1 MVKDNNEKSPIQNPE
16 AEERLTKPK
25 PVRTR
30 SSQPKKASP
39 QLIDQ
44 TALELSQIPEEPP
57 MIDEQEQVQEE
68 IVDVVTQPILP
79 LEVAAP
85 LPEQQNN
92 VQQAPRQHN
101 NQQQRQPYQGQ
112 SRSNDRPHYNN
123 NNRQQHRNDPRG
135 DSRNNDPRSDMRS
148 DPRNEQRNDQR
159 NDPRNDQRNDMRN
172 DPRNDQRNEQRNDP
186 RNRQQARPYQQSQQP
201 SYQDQQADADA
212 QNVDQSDTPKQSM
225 NVQELKEMS
234 IIKLIAYAQQIGIP
248 DVASFKKQELIYK
261 ILESQSERRIEI
273 FCEGILERLPDGFG
287 FLRSPKFNYVPGPD
301 DIYVSPIHI
310 KRFGLRTGDV
320 IKGTIRKPKEG
331 EKYFAL
337 QRIETLNY
345 EPASNAASKTMF
357 ENLTPLFPNKKFN
370 LEGGDH
376 SLVSM
381 RILDLLV
388 PIGKGQRGLIVAP
401 PKTGKTSLLKELANT
416 IITNH
421 PEVILMILN
430 IDERPEE
437 VTDMQ
442 RSVNAEVVSSTF
454 DEYATR
460 HVQVAEIVLEK
471 AKRLVEYGRD
481 VVILLD
487 SLTRLARAYNT
498 LAPSSGKVLTGG
510 IDANALQRP
519 KRFFGAAR
527 NVEEGGSL
535 TIIATALV
543 ETGSKMDEVIFE
555 EFKGTGNMEIHLT
568 RKLAN
573 KRVYPAFDIQLS
585 GTRREELMLNEEQ
598 VTNLWVLQKFMST
611 MNTVEGMEVLI
622 DKLSK
627 SKNNQEFIDLMLK
640 KKQQR

>member
-1 MVKDNNEKSPIQNPE
+1 MLKDNNDKPIVQTDTPEIAEKQKTHRP
-16 AEERLTKPK
+16 
-25 PVRTR
+25 RT
-30 SSQPKKASP
+30 QQQKKST
-39 QLIDQ
+39 QELVDQ
-44 TALELSQIPEEPP
+44 TALELSQ
-57 MIDEQEQVQEE
+57 
-68 IVDVVTQPILP
+68 
-79 LEVAAP
+79 
-85 LPEQQNN
+85 LPEVEIIMEEDQAQDEIGEPVVSAEPQPVQQSYEQPQPAPSQQQSPRASNNNQHHQGQNQNN
-92 VQQAPRQHN
+92 RQHSQQGRDRYHN
-101 NQQQRQPYQGQ
+101 N
-112 SRSNDRPHYNN
+112 NN
-123 NNRQQHRNDPRG
+123 NNRQQQQRDHRGGRPQQQQYQTRQHV
-135 DSRNNDPRSDMRS
+135 PQQQQQYDM
-148 DPRNEQRNDQR
+148 
-159 NDPRNDQRNDMRN
+159 
-172 DPRNDQRNEQRNDP
+172 
-186 RNRQQARPYQQSQQP
+186 
-201 SYQDQQADADA
+201 DALDEMPNGNTDA
-212 QNVDQSDTPKQSM
+212 PKQSM
-225 NVQELKEMS
+225 NMQELREMN
-234 IIKLIAYAQQIGIP
+234 IIKLIAYAQQIGLP
-248 DVASFKKQELIYK
+248 DLTALKKQEIIYK
-261 ILESQSERRIEI
+261 ILESQSERRVEI

-301 DIYVSPIHI
+301 DIYVSPVHI

-320 IKGTIRKPKEG
+320 VRGSIRKPKEG

-337 QRIETLNY
+337 QRVETVNY
-345 EPASNAASKTMF
+345 EPASNNTHKTVF

-370 LEGGDH
+370 LEGDGNG
-376 SLVSM
+376 LISM
-381 RILDLLV
+381 RILDLVV

-401 PKTGKTSLLKELANT
+401 PKTGKTSLVKELANT
-416 IITNH
+416 IIKNH

-442 RSVNAEVVSSTF
+442 RSVAAEVVSSTF

-471 AKRLVEYGRD
+471 AKRLVECGRD

-573 KRVYPAFDIQLS
+573 KRVYPAFDLQLS

-598 VTNLWVLQKFMST
+598 VNHLWVLQKFMST
-611 MNTVEGMEVLI
+611 MNTVEGMEVLV

-627 SKNNQEFIDLMLK
+627 TKTNLEFIELMLK
-640 KKQQR
+640 RKQPAGK

>member
-1 MVKDNNEKSPIQNPE
+1 
-16 AEERLTKPK
+16 
-25 PVRTR
+25 
-30 SSQPKKASP
+30 
-39 QLIDQ
+39 
-44 TALELSQIPEEPP
+44 
-57 MIDEQEQVQEE
+57 
-68 IVDVVTQPILP
+68 
-79 LEVAAP
+79 
-85 LPEQQNN
+85 
-92 VQQAPRQHN
+92 
-101 NQQQRQPYQGQ
+101 
-112 SRSNDRPHYNN
+112 
-123 NNRQQHRNDPRG
+123 
-135 DSRNNDPRSDMRS
+135 
-148 DPRNEQRNDQR
+148 
-159 NDPRNDQRNDMRN
+159 
-172 DPRNDQRNEQRNDP
+172 
-186 RNRQQARPYQQSQQP
+186 
-201 SYQDQQADADA
+201 
-212 QNVDQSDTPKQSM
+212 
-225 NVQELKEMS
+225 
-234 IIKLIAYAQQIGIP
+234 
-248 DVASFKKQELIYK
+248 
-261 ILESQSERRIEI
+261 
-273 FCEGILERLPDGFG
+273 
-287 FLRSPKFNYVPGPD
+287 
-301 DIYVSPIHI
+301 
-310 KRFGLRTGDV
+310 
-320 IKGTIRKPKEG
+320 
-331 EKYFAL
+331 
-337 QRIETLNY
+337 
-345 EPASNAASKTMF
+345 
-357 ENLTPLFPNKKFN
+357 KFN
-370 LEGGDH
+370 LEGDNGNG
-376 SLVSM
+376 LVAM

-401 PKTGKTSLLKELANT
+401 PKTGKTSLLKDLANT
-416 IITNH
+416 IIAHH

-568 RKLAN
+568 RKLSN
-573 KRVYPAFDIQLS
+573 KRVYPAFDLQNS

-598 VTNLWVLQKFMST
+598 VSNLWVLQKFMST

-627 SKNNQEFIDLMLK
+627 TKTNQEFIELMLK

>member
-1 MVKDNNEKSPIQNPE
+1 VI
-16 AEERLTKPK
+16 
-25 PVRTR
+25 
-30 SSQPKKASP
+30 
-39 QLIDQ
+39 
-44 TALELSQIPEEPP
+44 
-57 MIDEQEQVQEE
+57 
-68 IVDVVTQPILP
+68 
-79 LEVAAP
+79 
-85 LPEQQNN
+85 
-92 VQQAPRQHN
+92 
-101 NQQQRQPYQGQ
+101 
-112 SRSNDRPHYNN
+112 
-123 NNRQQHRNDPRG
+123 RG
-135 DSRNNDPRSDMRS
+135 P
-148 DPRNEQRNDQR
+148 
-159 NDPRNDQRNDMRN
+159 
-172 DPRNDQRNEQRNDP
+172 
-186 RNRQQARPYQQSQQP
+186 
-201 SYQDQQADADA
+201 
-212 QNVDQSDTPKQSM
+212 
-225 NVQELKEMS
+225 
-234 IIKLIAYAQQIGIP
+234 
-248 DVASFKKQELIYK
+248 
-261 ILESQSERRIEI
+261 
-273 FCEGILERLPDGFG
+273 
-287 FLRSPKFNYVPGPD
+287 
-301 DIYVSPIHI
+301 
-310 KRFGLRTGDV
+310 
-320 IKGTIRKPKEG
+320 IRKPKEG

-337 QRIETLNY
+337 QRVETVNY
-345 EPASNAASKTMF
+345 EPAAHSNTKTMF

-370 LEGGDH
+370 LEGDKGNA
-376 SLVSM
+376 LISM

-416 IITNH
+416 IVNNH
-421 PEVILMILN
+421 PEVIVMILN

-487 SLTRLARAYNT
+487 SITRLARAYNT

-527 NVEEGGSL
+527 NLEEGGSL

-543 ETGSKMDEVIFE
+543 DTGSKMDEVIFE

-585 GTRREELMLNEEQ
+585 GTRREELMLSEEQ
-598 VTNLWVLQKFMST
+598 VNHLWILQKFMST

-622 DKLSK
+622 DRLSK
-627 SKNNQEFIDLMLK
+627 TKSNEEFIELMFK
-640 KKQQR
+640 RKSQK

>member
-1 MVKDNNEKSPIQNPE
+1 MVKDNNEKAPIKGNDA
-16 AEERLTKPK
+16 AEERQEKPK
-25 PVRTR
+25 QTRTR
-30 SSQPKKASP
+30 STQPKKAT
-39 QLIDQ
+39 QELVDQ
-44 TALELSQIPEEPP
+44 TAVELSRLVDEPLVIEEQT
-57 MIDEQEQVQEE
+57 QEQTVETQAVQQVEQRGE
-68 IVDVVTQPILP
+68 MPIQ
-79 LEVAAP
+79 
-85 LPEQQNN
+85 PEQQP
-92 VQQAPRQHN
+92 QQNQHQPTHQPAPRQHS
-101 NQQQRQPYQGQ
+101 QQQNQSHHRQQYQGRERQ
-112 SRSNDRPHYNN
+112 QYN
-123 NNRQQHRNDPRG
+123 NNRQNQNQGQNQGYQGQGQNQNPNQNQSQNGG
-135 DSRNNDPRSDMRS
+135 DY
-148 DPRNEQRNDQR
+148 
-159 NDPRNDQRNDMRN
+159 
-172 DPRNDQRNEQRNDP
+172 
-186 RNRQQARPYQQSQQP
+186 RNRHQQSRPYQQQSRSYQQQP
-201 SYQDQQADADA
+201 PYYDQQADLDA
-212 QNVDQSDTPKQSM
+212 QNEQADNTPKQSM

-234 IIKLIAYAQQIGIP
+234 IIKLIAYAQQAGIS
-248 DVASFKKQELIYK
+248 DAASYKKQELIYR

-301 DIYVSPIHI
+301 DIYVSPVHI
-310 KRFGLRTGDV
+310 KRFALRTGDV
-320 IKGTIRKPKEG
+320 VKGTIRKPKEG

-337 QRIETLNY
+337 QRVETINY

-357 ENLTPLFPNKKFN
+357 ENLTPLFPNKKFD
-370 LEGGDH
+370 LEGTTGNG
-376 SLVSM
+376 LISM

-487 SLTRLARAYNT
+487 SITRLARAYNT

-568 RKLAN
+568 RKLSN
-573 KRVYPAFDIQLS
+573 KRVYPAFDLVPS
-585 GTRREELMLNEEQ
+585 GTRREELMLSEEQ
-598 VTNLWVLQKFMST
+598 VSNLWVLQKFMST

-622 DKLSK
+622 DRLSK
-627 SKNNQEFIDLMLK
+627 TKTNQEFLEQMHK
-640 KKQQR
+640 KKQQTQQR